1 MMIDVFRTTMAWNN
15 ALAVGLP
22 KKALRRDFKPGFM
35 TRLAHK
41 DVGLALSMA
50 KALDVPMMQG
60 EAAYAVLEQA
70 LRDGFAADDSAGSML
85 RVCESRGG
93 VQLSL

>member
-1 MMIDVFRTTMAWNN
+1 MAWNN
-15 ALAVGLP
+15 ALAMGLP

-50 KALDVPMMQG
+50 KALAVPMTQG
-60 EAAYAVLEQA
+60 EAAYAILDEA
-70 LRDGFAADDSAGSML
+70 LRDGFADDDNSGSMM

-93 VQLSL
+93 VQLSH